1 MSTSFLEIIEL
12 SDGRL
17 VLRRAEDET
26 VLVTLDF
33 SDQAKEFLQ
42 GQHIEIAKAMFSA
55 GMQMAG
61 KVVEDDYDTYG
72 SDTVSRMLH

>member
-17 VLRRAEDET
+17 VLRRAEDEA

-61 KVVEDDYDTYG
+61 KVVDEDGDAYG
-72 SDTVSRMLH
+72 EDVGSRVLH